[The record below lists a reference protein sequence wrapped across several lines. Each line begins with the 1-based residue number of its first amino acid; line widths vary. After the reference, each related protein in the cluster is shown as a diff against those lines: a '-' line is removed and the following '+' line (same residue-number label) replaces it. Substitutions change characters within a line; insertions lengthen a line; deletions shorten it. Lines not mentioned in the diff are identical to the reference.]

1 MGRLGNIWRPG
12 GVQGVSGVVRG
23 CCACLVV
30 SVNDVLGVTIES
42 GAFTGGAVNAAKKL
56 AGGFKSS

>member
-1 MGRLGNIWRPG
+1 M
-12 GVQGVSGVVRG
+12 SGVVRE

-42 GAFTGGAVNAAKKL
+42 GAFTGGAVSAAKKL
-56 AGGFKSS
+56 AGGFKAV